1 MPSLYLLS
9 LPPKAAPGTL
19 GEPETRLKSWIEQN
33 IGAHHGVSSIA
44 LPDLKIGMLDNLVQQ
59 AEDVAKLDSQL
70 QNLLLKTHDSIL
82 SIFGSNQAQVKHA
95 EQVDGRTAEAY
106 LQQFGWNTA
115 KYRPDKAISTLLS
128 SLSQEANSADQ
139 DLKAKVS
146 TYNSTKQQVQA
157 IDRKFSGDLSVRS
170 LDAVVRPSDLV
181 QNSEFLVTLL
191 VVVPLS
197 TEKDFLAK
205 YETVAPMVV
214 PRSAQ
219 KLSADSTYVLYSVT
233 VFKKYAKQFETKAR
247 EEKWLPR
254 DPPQHHSETSSTNND
269 ATESPVE
276 LAGREEKEIRD
287 KERRQRSELER
298 LAAIS
303 FSDIVKVWG
312 HVKIIRVFVE
322 SVLRYGLP
330 LNYLTATFET
340 KMSTEKTEAKL
351 LEEFSHL
358 GGNAVARD
366 SKGKAKIADDADL
379 AEFAAL
385 VEQDYKPF
393 VMYSAVLP

>member
-1 MPSLYLLS
+1 
-9 LPPKAAPGTL
+9 
-19 GEPETRLKSWIEQN
+19 
-33 IGAHHGVSSIA
+33 
-44 LPDLKIGMLDNLVQQ
+44 MLDNLVQQ

-82 SIFGSNQAQVKHA
+82 SIFSNNQAQVKHA

-115 KYRPDKAISTLLS
+115 KYRPDRPISTLLS

-181 QNSEFLVTLL
+181 QNSEFLETLL
-191 VVVPLS
+191 VVVPLT
-197 TEKDFLAK
+197 TEKEFLAK

-219 KLSADSTYVLYSVT
+219 KLSADSAYVLYSVT
-233 VFKKYAKQFETKAR
+233 VFKKYSKQFETKAR
-247 EEKWLPR
+247 EEKWIPR
-254 DPPQHHSETSSTNND
+254 EAPQHHTESSNSHND
-269 ATESPVE
+269 APAESPVDQ
-276 LAGREEKEIRD
+276 ARREEKEVRD
-287 KERRQRSELER
+287 QERRQRSELER
-298 LAAIS
+298 LAAIT
-303 FSDIVKVWG
+303 FSDIVKAWG

-340 KMSTEKTEAKL
+340 KQSTEKTEAKL
-351 LEEFSHL
+351 LEEFAHL

-366 SKGKAKIADDADL
+366 SKGKAKVADDSDL

-393 VMYSAVLP
+393 VMYSALLP